1 MEKSIILPVNRAISK
16 IRPVS
21 IEEVK
26 IDGFFSYYLERNRNV
41 SVPYLYRLFEKYG
54 TVENFRVASGV
65 KKGEITRRLATDSDL
80 YKWMEAL
87 SWDQQNCYNIIKVK
101 FLDRMIDLVSKAQEK
116 SGYIE
121 THYTR
126 TFKKHRF
133 KFLENSHELYCGG
146 HLIQAAI
153 AHHRSTG
160 KDNFLDIA
168 LKWSDFI
175 CKKFEK
181 NQVKQNDGHP
191 EVEMALVEL
200 YRTTGEKK
208 YLNLSEK
215 LMDMPYVHLG
225 NKKFLQMEQV
235 MGHAVRMMY
244 LLSGATDYYLET
256 GDKKFYEKIK
266 ELFDDLYSGKYYI
279 TGGVGS
285 RYHGESFGFRYEL
298 PNMMAYCETCAS
310 IALMMWM
317 YRMFFVEQNPEY
329 FDLFERTL
337 YNAFLSAVSLDG
349 KKYFYVNPLASNGF
363 HQRQDW
369 HKTTCCPPNFQRFMA
384 SLPAYFYAAGENEVW
399 INIYDKNKA
408 TIRTSDVN
416 VVSLNV
422 TTEYPWSG
430 KVKIDMRQKIPVKT
444 QLYLRIPWWSEKT
457 KVRYQG
463 KINFAERSSYFRLE
477 ISKLFGTIEIE
488 FDVRSQFSSC
498 NPAVESNRN
507 CVAITRGPVIYC
519 LEDCDN
525 PFDIFNLFLPQQ
537 SLKEKSVNFP
547 FKIIEVSGEGMLN
560 VKNTEIL
567 YHNRFPEYG
576 FQKVKFKAIPYF
588 VWANRGKSSMIVWVN
603 ACMK

>member
-1 MEKSIILPVNRAISK
+1 MEKSVIFPINGLVAK
-16 IRPVS
+16 LRPVS
-21 IEEVK
+21 IDAVK
-26 IDGFFSYYLERNRNV
+26 VDGFFSSYLERNRNV
-41 SVPYLYRLFEKYG
+41 SMPYLYRLFEKYG

-87 SWDQQNCYNIIKVK
+87 SWDQQNCYNINKVK
-101 FLDRMIDLVSKAQEK
+101 FLDRMIYLVSKAQEK
-116 SGYIE
+116 SGYID
-121 THYTR
+121 TYYTR

-153 AHHRSTG
+153 AHYRSTG
-160 KDNFLDIA
+160 KYNFLDIA

-200 YRTTGEKK
+200 YRTTGEKR

-225 NKKFLQMEQV
+225 NKKFLQMEQI

-256 GDKKFYEKIK
+256 GGKKYYGKIK
-266 ELFDDLYSGKYYI
+266 ELFHDLYCGKYYI
-279 TGGVGS
+279 TGGIGS

-310 IALMMWM
+310 IALLMWM

-369 HKTTCCPPNFQRFMA
+369 HETTCCPPNFQRFVA
-384 SLPAYFYAAGENEVW
+384 SLPAYFYAVGENEVW

-416 VVSLNV
+416 AVSLNV
-422 TTEYPWSG
+422 ATEYPWSS

-507 CVAITRGPVIYC
+507 CVAITRG
-519 LEDCDN
+519 
-525 PFDIFNLFLPQQ
+525 
-537 SLKEKSVNFP
+537 
-547 FKIIEVSGEGMLN
+547 
-560 VKNTEIL
+560 
-567 YHNRFPEYG
+567 
-576 FQKVKFKAIPYF
+576 
-588 VWANRGKSSMIVWVN
+588 
-603 ACMK
+603 